1 MAKISNTG
9 SYPIVN
15 ASSDDLIVITDK
27 SDNDATKNIT
37 VGSIQSGGTMSYN
50 VYSALLTQQ
59 STQDPEVVSLFEN
72 STGATLTW
80 RRVTTGFYTLTADS
94 PIFDPATKV
103 QIWINYGFPTNHNA
117 EQPKAKVSQ
126 PDLITVETGANGNI
140 SDDILEAA
148 PFEIRIY
155 S

>member
-37 VGSIQSGGTMSYN
+37 VGSIQSGGTVNYN

-80 RRVTTGFYTLTADS
+80 RRVSPGLYTLTADS
-94 PIFDPATKV
+94 PIFDPSTKV
-103 QIWINYGFPTNHNA
+103 QIWITYGFPSFSGA
-117 EQPKAKVSQ
+117 EPPKAKVSQ
-126 PDLITVETGANGNI
+126 PDLILVETTASGAS
-140 SDDILEAA
+140 SDDVLESA